1 MFTDKNIVL
10 IVSGGVAAYK
20 SAIFARLLMK
30 QGANVNRIVD
40 RISQLDDREISRA
53 GLDTAIA
60 HENRWLPLGIFLFSS
75 ILLLLIAKRRKQDDK

>member
-30 QGANVNRIVD
+30 QGANVKVVMTQAATEFVTPKTFEALTQHPVVTDLFDAHNE
-40 RISQLDDREISRA
+40 SM
-53 GLDTAIA
+53 IA
-60 HENRWLPLGIFLFSS
+60 HVSL
-75 ILLLLIAKRRKQDDK
+75 AD

>member
-30 QGANVNRIVD
+30 QGANVKVVMT
-40 RISQLDDREISRA
+40 QAATEFV
-53 GLDTAIA
+53 T
-60 HENRWLPLGIFLFSS
+60 P
-75 ILLLLIAKRRKQDDK
+75 Q